1 MSEFGHAESHD
12 VQVDQSLDVNVEIAA
27 LRQAGADKFDPVRM
41 HYLQVIASRA
51 STHQGSVRRI
61 LDSKLKQALESFEER
76 FAKALRDAKADIAS
90 RSTLKAGAHLTSLG
104 DLVRYIEQ
112 HSLPNFDG
120 AMDESVSLR
129 RELKTTLYFRN
140 TWSKLSVEKQV
151 SRALEQAPKNAG
163 PINAHMLVLRSL
175 AQMREISPDY
185 LNRFTSY
192 VDTLVCLNQG
202 VKEKQVILKNAA
214 DGQSGKKSKGRSS
227 RSR

>member
-1 MSEFGHAESHD
+1 MSEFGE
-12 VQVDQSLDVNVEIAA
+12 VIAA

-41 HYLQVIASRA
+41 HYLEVMASRV

-61 LDSKLKQALESFEER
+61 LDSKLRQALGSFSER
-76 FAKALRDAKADIAS
+76 FATEQRDAKADIDS
-90 RSTLKAGAHLTSLG
+90 RSALKTGSHPTSLG
-104 DLVRYIEQ
+104 DLVRHIEQ

-120 AMDESVSLR
+120 AMDGSVGLR
-129 RELKTTLYFRN
+129 RELKTTRYFRN

-151 SRALEQAPKNAG
+151 TQALEQAPKNAG

-175 AQMREISPDY
+175 ALMREISPDY

-192 VDTLVCLNQG
+192 ADTLVCLDQG
-202 VKEKQVILKNAA
+202 VKEKQGIAKNAA
-214 DGQSGKKSKGRSS
+214 DDQSGKKSKGRTI